1 MVYVIDEKVNPG
13 TAVRALLYTD
23 ESDLDGAVIGTE
35 NGGTVECAVGSIA
48 MKAGFADMKQL
59 GTDGWVAC

>member
-1 MVYVIDEKVNPG
+1 MIYIIDEKVNPG
-13 TAVRALLYTD
+13 IAVRALLYTD
-23 ESDLDGAVIGTE
+23 EADLAGETVTTE
-35 NGGTVECAVGSIA
+35 NGGTVTCAVGSVA

>member
-23 ESDLDGAVIGTE
+23 AVSYTHLDVYKRQSLMAPI
-35 NGGTVECAVGSIA
+35 
-48 MKAGFADMKQL
+48 KAL
-59 GTDGWVAC
+59 RLSVARSRRKSKDSSAELLTA

>member
-23 ESDLDGAVIGTE
+23 DTDPIW
-35 NGGTVECAVGSIA
+35 
-48 MKAGFADMKQL
+48 KAIRTAQDSE
-59 GTDGWVAC
+59 

>member
-23 ESDLDGAVIGTE
+23 ESDLSGETIATE
-35 NGGTVECAVGSIA
+35 NGGFVTCAIGSIA
-48 MKAGFADMKQL
+48 MKAGFTDMKQL
-59 GTDGWVAC
+59 GTNGWVTC